1 MQIWIYTVFITTW
14 YGCLNVVYCRAVKP
28 PFSSGTSV
36 IAQRTVVSA
45 TPTISVDTWRVTASA
60 AQIPGSWSVSATASL
75 HVAVTTNKE
84 IHFQSKSEANTF
96 FATEPRP
103 EIEIKQAEPHT
114 EGEALAEG
122 ESTSEAISEQA
133 GESEPY
139 TEPETWPEP
148 GPRWSEA
155 FEKWKAAWYIHV
167 YFFAIAFLAIGFYA
181 GYYVIL
187 NIYDGLG
194 GKYLSVCLNGMVLLF
209 GTSRAFVLFLDPYHQ
224 GGLIKALFTMR
235 LLWSIGGPCLT
246 ASDSLIIL
254 ALVETARVSIA
265 PPRFQKLGT
274 ISIVITFHFV
284 LVIVSDS
291 IVSTYMEAKIMI
303 LLCQLFFSIWGITL
317 GAGYANLAY
326 KLDKQ
331 LFSHKQIKEKGDK
344 IYIFLIYA
352 SAAANFFICGVMI
365 YTAVGVFGVYTDIEY
380 VDAWHWWT
388 LQTLFRTGE
397 VITCVLIFTVSAKRS
412 RVKRAADEVSEF
424 DSRSQTFDPM
434 DGCSAFRKVRSFFDR
449 FRKRA
454 TISDIADAFKDD
466 SETTVGVNRSSFKR
480 RTASKGND
488 DDDVLPPVFEAFQER
503 GRGRRQDLFS
513 HMRVATV
520 ENQIA
525 QLDTMA
531 PAVAPRPRRGRRQSL
546 FSAMHEAS
554 INSAISSFAQHIT
567 EASEEPTKCES
578 FEKDGELNEEPK
590 PPPRRGRRTNIFSN
604 LPETKPEVKNPRRG
618 MMEDITE
625 ESTVYE
631 GEGDATRK
639 RPPLLKMRSSDRM
652 RHLIFTWLSRSK
664 GSSDEPIDIAEE
676 EEPKIDQDEKSGTD
690 SLPTENC

>member
-1 MQIWIYTVFITTW
+1 MLSSD
-14 YGCLNVVYCRAVKP
+14 LNGIL
-28 PFSSGTSV
+28 F
-36 IAQRTVVSA
+36 Q
-45 TPTISVDTWRVTASA
+45 ISVDTSIVTARA
-60 AQIPGSWSVSATASL
+60 APTPVRLSVSASASL
-75 HVAVTTNKE
+75 QTEVTTNK
-84 IHFQSKSEANTF
+84 AYTLP
-96 FATEPRP
+96 ATEPRP
-103 EIEIKQAEPHT
+103 ETEITQAEPHT
-114 EGEALAEG
+114 EGEARAEG
-122 ESTSEAISEQA
+122 ESTAISEQA

-139 TEPETWPEP
+139 VEPETWPEP

-155 FEKWKAAWYIHV
+155 FEKWRAAWYIHV
-167 YFFAIAFLAIGFYA
+167 YFFAIAFLAIGSYA

-187 NIYDGLG
+187 NIYDGLR

-209 GTSRAFVLFLDPYHQ
+209 GTTRAFVLFLDPYHQ
-224 GGLIKALFTMR
+224 GSLIKALFTMR

-265 PPRFQKLGT
+265 PPRFQRLET
-274 ISIVITFHFV
+274 ISIVIAFHFV
-284 LVIVSDS
+284 LVIVSDT
-291 IVSTYMEAKIMI
+291 IVSIYMEAKIMI
-303 LLCQLFFSIWGITL
+303 LLCQLFFSVWGITL

-344 IYIFLIYA
+344 VYIFLIYA

-365 YTAVGVFGVYTDIEY
+365 YTAVGVFGVYTDIEF

-412 RVKRAADEVSEF
+412 RVKQAADEVSEF
-424 DSRSQTFDPM
+424 DSRSQTFDSI

-449 FRKRA
+449 CRKRA
-454 TISDIADAFKDD
+454 TISDIADVFKDD
-466 SETTVGVNRSSFKR
+466 SETIVVVSRSSFKK
-480 RTASKGND
+480 RTAGKGNNE
-488 DDDVLPPVFEAFQER
+488 DDVLPPVFEAFQER
-503 GRGRRQDLFS
+503 DRGRRQDLFS
-513 HMRVATV
+513 HMREVTV

-525 QLDTMA
+525 QLDAMA

-554 INSAISSFAQHIT
+554 INSAISSFAQQIT
-567 EASEEPTKCES
+567 EASEEPMKCES
-578 FEKDGELNEEPK
+578 FETDGELNEEPK
-590 PPPRRGRRTNIFSN
+590 PLPRRGRRTNVFSN
-604 LPETKPEVKNPRRG
+604 LPETKPERKNPRQG
-618 MMEDITE
+618 MMEDIVE

-631 GEGDATRK
+631 GEGDSIRR

-652 RHLIFTWLSRSK
+652 RQLINTWLSRTK
-664 GSSDEPIDIAEE
+664 GSSDEPKDIAEE
-676 EEPKIDQDEKSGTD
+676 EEPKIERDENSATD